1 MNYSE
6 TYVLEYLS
14 ADREW
19 TTADTFDI
27 EEEAVA
33 ALMNMNRTYRV
44 RRVMS
49 VVVAQYSWGV

>member
-19 TTADTFDI
+19 TTADTFDS
-27 EEEAVA
+27 EEEAVV

-49 VVVAQYSWGV
+49 VVIAQCSRGV